1 MLQVTNKRLTRIFTS
16 VIVAFILLIGAAS
29 FLFLHLSLMRGLK
42 NHIIDDIKIEF
53 MPYFQAK
60 DFNAIN
66 SLREDEPFQVL
77 DRNGNIAASTYKSAD
92 LAPALNKKLLE
103 NAFSGITDFETLKIH
118 DKEYLISYFYL
129 DNQYAGRVIMS
140 LEILKH
146 YEIYSIKLMLV
157 ALPFMLLLAYIVSR
171 YLVNHAM
178 KPISEVFKFQ
188 ETFSSNVLH
197 ELRSPLAS
205 LKGNI
210 EVSLRKDRPLEE
222 YKEVMAYNLKEVD
235 RIINLLNNLYLLAS
249 SEFKPLDLLKDG
261 ADINLIVAQLL
272 DAAMPAINAKGIKIE
287 IFEKSGG
294 SCLCDKG
301 LIRRAIE
308 NILDNA
314 VKYTPENGF
323 IRLGISKT
331 AQKVMVTVSNKAND
345 LNKDEIAHLFD
356 PFYRGKNS
364 IDTKTEGMGLGL
376 YIANYIVRS
385 HNGDIKVNA
394 DNNLFS
400 VTISLPLK

>member
-1 MLQVTNKRLTRIFTS
+1 MLQATNKRLTRIFAS
-16 VIVAFILLIGAAS
+16 VIVAFVILIEAAS
-29 FLFLHLSLMRGLK
+29 FIFLHLSLMQGLK
-42 NHIIDDIKIEF
+42 NHVIDDVRVEF
-53 MPYFQAK
+53 LHYFQAK
-60 DFNAIN
+60 DFDAIN
-66 SLREDEPFQVL
+66 SLREDEPFQIL
-77 DRNGNIAASTYKSAD
+77 DRKGNIAASTYKSD
-92 LAPALNKKLLE
+92 GLAPALNKKLLE
-103 NAFSGITDFETLKIH
+103 DAFSGIQGFETLKMH
-118 DKEYLISYFYL
+118 GKEYLISYFFL

-140 LEILKH
+140 LEILRH
-146 YEIYSIKLMLV
+146 YEIYSIKLLLA
-157 ALPFMLLLAYIVSR
+157 ALPFMLLLAYFVSR

-188 ETFSSNVLH
+188 ETFSSNVMH

-205 LKGNI
+205 LKGNL
-210 EVSLRKDRPLEE
+210 EVSLRKDRPLDE
-222 YKEVMAYNLKEVD
+222 YKEVMASNLKEVN

-272 DAAMPAINAKGIKIE
+272 DAAMPAINAKGIEIE
-287 IFEKSGG
+287 IPEKSGG

-314 VKYTPENGF
+314 VKYSPENGL

-331 AQKVMVTVSNKAND
+331 SQKVMVTVSNTAKD
-345 LNKDEIAHLFD
+345 LNKDEIDHLFD